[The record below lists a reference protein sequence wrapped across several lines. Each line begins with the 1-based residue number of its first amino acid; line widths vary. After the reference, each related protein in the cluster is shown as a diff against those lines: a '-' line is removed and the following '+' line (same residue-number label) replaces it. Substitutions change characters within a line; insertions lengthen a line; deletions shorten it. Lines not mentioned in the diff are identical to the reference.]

1 MMMIVKHWH
10 PFEREATQPPY
21 GHGEEVDISAEEVL
35 RLVEDFQ
42 VMLRKQQD
50 GQIYLWLNK
59 QGRTWG
65 QRG

>member
-1 MMMIVKHWH
+1 MRVKVKHWH
-10 PFEREATQPPY
+10 PFERGTKQPPY
-21 GHGEEVDISAEEVL
+21 EHGEEVDISAEEVL